1 MDRRNF
7 LSSSIAFSGL
17 SLASAGNLLAQR
29 GSPADGSAPEYM
41 DLRRYHLATG
51 PGVKLTNNFF
61 SEALIPALN
70 RLGIGPVGAFSV
82 YFGPDSPSY
91 YLLMPS
97 SKLETLVTADLQ
109 LEKDDVFM
117 KAAAP
122 FWDAPAIA
130 PPYIRIESSLLRAFP
145 GYPKVTP
152 PASVGTKG
160 QRIYHLRQYQSPTN
174 MDHVRKVEMFHNGE
188 FGIFAKAGATGVFYA
203 DTLIGPNM
211 PNLTY
216 MLSFPDM
223 TALEADWERFSADPD
238 WKKLSAD
245 PRYNLDPPTV
255 SNITSLI
262 LRPLACSQV

>member
-1 MDRRNF
+1 MDRRTF
-7 LSSSIAFSGL
+7 LASSLAASTL
-17 SLASAGNLLAQR
+17 SLATAGDLLAQT
-29 GSPADGSAPEYM
+29 GSTADTSAPEYI
-41 DLRRYHLATG
+41 DLRRYHLASG
-51 PGVKLTNNFF
+51 PGLKLTNDFF
-61 SEALIPALN
+61 ASALIPALN

-97 SKLETLVTADLQ
+97 SKLETLVTADLE
-109 LEKDDVFM
+109 LAKDDSFM

-122 FWDAPAIA
+122 FWDAPAA
-130 PPYIRIESSLLRAFP
+130 TPPYIRIESSLLRAFP

-152 PASVGTKG
+152 PASAATKG
-160 QRIYHLRQYQSPTN
+160 KRIYHLRQYQSPTN
-174 MDHVRKVEMFHNGE
+174 MDHVRKVEMFDSGE

-203 DTLIGPNM
+203 DTLVGPNL

-223 TALEADWERFSADPD
+223 TSLEADWEKFGADPD

-245 PRYNLDPPTV
+245 PRFNLNPPTV
-255 SNITSLI
+255 SNVTSLV
-262 LRPLACSQV
+262 LRPLGCSQV

>member
-7 LSSSIAFSGL
+7 LSR
-17 SLASAGNLLAQR
+17 SLAASALSFATAGMPAQAISASNES
-29 GSPADGSAPEYM
+29 SPEFM
-41 DLRRYHLATG
+41 DLRRYHLANG
-51 PGVKLTNNFF
+51 PGVKLTTAFLAD
-61 SEALIPALN
+61 ALIPALN

-97 SKLETLVTADLQ
+97 AKLETLVTADLE
-109 LEKDDVFM
+109 LAKDDVFM

-122 FWDAPAIA
+122 FWDAPAA
-130 PPYIRIESSLLRAFP
+130 TPPYVRIESSLLRAFP
-145 GYPKVTP
+145 GYPRVTP
-152 PASVGTKG
+152 PASAATKG
-160 QRIYHLRQYQSPTN
+160 KRIYQLRQYQSPTN

-188 FGIFAKAGATGVFYA
+188 FGFFAKSGAIGVFYA
-203 DTLIGPNM
+203 DTLVGPNL

-223 TALEADWERFSADPD
+223 ESLEADWEKFSADPD

-245 PRYNLDPPTV
+245 SRFNLDPPTV
-255 SNITSLI
+255 SNITSLV
-262 LRPLACSQV
+262 LHPLACSQV

>member
-1 MDRRNF
+1 LDRRNF
-7 LSSSIAFSGL
+7 LSSSLA
-17 SLASAGNLLAQR
+17 ASALSFANADDLLDQA
-29 GSPADGSAPEYM
+29 GSPADNSVPEYM
-41 DLRRYHLATG
+41 DLRRYHLASG
-51 PGVKLTNNFF
+51 PGVKITNDFF
-61 SEALIPALN
+61 ADALIPALN

-82 YFGPDSPSY
+82 YFGPDTPSY

-97 SKLETLVTADLQ
+97 SNLETLVTADLE
-109 LEKDDVFM
+109 LGKDVGFM

-122 FWDAPAIA
+122 FWDAPAA
-130 PPYIRIESSLLRAFP
+130 TPPYIRIESSLLRAFP

-152 PASVGTKG
+152 PTSAAANGKRV
-160 QRIYHLRQYQSPTN
+160 YHLRQYQSPTN

-203 DTLIGPNM
+203 DTLVGPNL

-223 TALEADWERFSADPD
+223 TSLETDWGKFSADPD

-245 PRYNLDPPTV
+245 SRFNLDPPTV
-255 SNITSLI
+255 SNVTSLV
-262 LRPLACSQV
+262 LHPLACSQV